1 MWVYH
6 VQHFLDY
13 EVGGWGPWQ
22 AADEY
27 IQEMVDNLQSH
38 ADEALGM
45 LKFEAISYRSQTVAG
60 MKYHIKV
67 NVANEMS
74 IVMLTVFRNLDDEL
88 TVENV
93 EWLHHGL

>member
-1 MWVYH
+1 MV
-6 VQHFLDY
+6 D
-13 EVGGWGPWQ
+13 GWGPWQ
-22 AADEY
+22 VADEY

-38 ADEALGM
+38 ADETFGM
-45 LKFEAISYRSQTVAG
+45 IKFGAISYRNQTVAG

-74 IVMLTVFRNLDDEL
+74 IVMLTVFRSLDDEL